1 MSDVPFHRRRD
12 RHQPAW
18 KEVHMAAQYGGTA
31 APQPKVTV
39 PDILKAKRDGRKI
52 TMMTAY
58 DTAFA
63 KLVDASGIDIILVGD
78 SLGMVV
84 LGYPTTVPVTMD
96 DMVRHAA
103 AVSRGAHRPL
113 LVGDMPFG
121 SYQASS
127 TDALHN
133 AARFLKEAGMDA
145 IKVEGGHEV
154 VETVRALVDN
164 GIAVMVHVGLTPQR
178 VAQLGGFKVQAK
190 TSRAARALIDDAL
203 ALEDA
208 GAFSIVLESVPSE
221 VGQLASERLALTCVD
236 RTKAPLNGQVET
248 ADIAV
253 VATKSQGTA
262 WAAETAKRILGKH
275 GTVLTIQNGLG
286 HRERLATVLGDERVA
301 VGVIYVGAALDGD
314 NLRTTGP
321 GRVELGR
328 APHVDELA
336 AALASGGMR

>member
-1 MSDVPFHRRRD
+1 MD
-12 RHQPAW
+12 
-18 KEVHMAAQYGGTA
+18 AQYGGTA
-31 APQPKVTV
+31 SLQLSRAKVTV

-103 AVSRGAHRPL
+103 AVARGAQRPL

-145 IKVEGGHEV
+145 VKVEGGHEV

-164 GIAVMVHVGLTPQR
+164 GIAVMAHVGLTPQR

-190 TSRAARALIDDAL
+190 TSRAARKLIDDAL

-221 VGQLASERLALTCVD
+221 VGQLASERLAIPTIGIGAGVECD
-236 RTKAPLNGQVET
+236 GQVLVLHDVLGLFGEF
-248 ADIAV
+248 
-253 VATKSQGTA
+253 KPKF
-262 WAAETAKRILGKH
+262 AKRYAELGPIVVDALKRFDAD
-275 GTVLTIQNGLG
+275 V
-286 HRERLATVLGDERVA
+286 REGRFPDAEHSFSMKESER
-301 VGVIYVGAALDGD
+301 AALEESFKPRKAG
-314 NLRTTGP
+314 
-321 GRVELGR
+321 
-328 APHVDELA
+328 
-336 AALASGGMR
+336 

>member
-1 MSDVPFHRRRD
+1 MSE
-12 RHQPAW
+12 QTA
-18 KEVHMAAQYGGTA
+18 YGGATTV
-31 APQPKVTV
+31 PPKKITV
-39 PDILKAKRDGRKI
+39 PDVVAMKRDRKRI

-58 DTAFA
+58 DAAFA
-63 KLVDASGIDIILVGD
+63 KLVDQAGIDIILVGD

-84 LGYPTTVPVTMD
+84 LGYQTTVPVTMD

-145 IKVEGGHEV
+145 VKVEGGHEV

-164 GIAVMVHVGLTPQR
+164 GIAVMAHVGLTPQR

-190 TSRAARALIDDAL
+190 TARAARRLIDDAL

-208 GAFSIVLESVPSE
+208 GAFSIVLESVPAPVATLATE
-221 VGQLASERLALTCVD
+221 RLDIPTIGIGAGVDCDGQVLVLHDVLGLFGEFKPKFAKRYAELGPIVVDALKRFDADVRESRFPDAEHSFPMKDSER
-236 RTKAPLNGQVET
+236 
-248 ADIAV
+248 
-253 VATKSQGTA
+253 
-262 WAAETAKRILGKH
+262 
-275 GTVLTIQNGLG
+275 
-286 HRERLATVLGDERVA
+286 
-301 VGVIYVGAALDGD
+301 AALEESFKPRKAG
-314 NLRTTGP
+314 
-321 GRVELGR
+321 
-328 APHVDELA
+328 
-336 AALASGGMR
+336 